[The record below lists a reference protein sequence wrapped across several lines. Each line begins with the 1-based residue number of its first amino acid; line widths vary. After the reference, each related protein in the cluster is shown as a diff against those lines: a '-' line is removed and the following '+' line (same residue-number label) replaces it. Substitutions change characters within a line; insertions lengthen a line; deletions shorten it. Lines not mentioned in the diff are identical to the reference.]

1 MYTQVLIT
9 MLKISVLRLKCSR
22 IVQCCKVLV
31 FILGYSHTTAHALMP
46 WYSYLLRVHA
56 LHLGGR
62 RAWTREEL
70 VDEQTRELILAHQ
83 LQRLL
88 KILQHNT
95 QHTCTVTIYTIN
107 MQMHA
112 L

>member
-1 MYTQVLIT
+1 MYTYMYTQVLIT

-88 KILQHNT
+88 KILQHDT
-95 QHTCTVTIYTIN
+95 QHKNTK
-107 MQMHA
+107 
-112 L
+112 